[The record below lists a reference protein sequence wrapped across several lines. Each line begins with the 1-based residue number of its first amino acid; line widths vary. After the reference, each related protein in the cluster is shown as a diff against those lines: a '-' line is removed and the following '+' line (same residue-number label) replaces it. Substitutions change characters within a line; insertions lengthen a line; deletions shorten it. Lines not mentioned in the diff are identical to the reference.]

1 MVKRLKLMF
10 VTALLAVLAL
20 GIAPPSGSARAQTK
34 PPEVV
39 VIRATGPIV
48 QPFADYVYRGINEA
62 NQRHAEALI
71 LVLNTPGGSV
81 NISFDM
87 IERIRASEVPVIV
100 YVAPSGAKA
109 ASAGLLITLAGDAS
123 AMAPGTA
130 IGASS
135 PVGAGGADLP
145 DTEQKKAQ
153 EYISAE
159 VRSLAERR
167 GSAATKIAEE
177 AVTNARAVTVNEA
190 HDAHLVDFVATN
202 MDDLLKQLDSFEV
215 EAGGTTR
222 TLHTANATVTELPMT
237 FLEQTLLAVTD
248 VVSDPN
254 IAFLLL
260 AGGIVLIIVEF
271 SAPGGWIPGALGV
284 ISLGFALYG
293 IGILPVNWLGMVF
306 IVLSFVLFVL
316 DIKAPTHGLLTGA
329 AIVGLIVGAIILFG
343 SPELAPYGTLSIPL
357 VILVS
362 LTAGGAFFVV
372 VMAAVRAQRRI
383 PITGK
388 EGIVGKIGRVT
399 SDLMPSGVVQVWG
412 ENWLA
417 DSHDGKTIA
426 SGSEV
431 EVVAI
436 DGLRLKVRGR

>member
-1 MVKRLKLMF
+1 MAKRLTIFL
-10 VTALLAVLAL
+10 VSVLLALLGL
-20 GIAPPSGSARAQTK
+20 GIATSSGTVHAQSK

-39 VIRATGPIV
+39 IIRATGPIV

-81 NISFDM
+81 NTSFDM
-87 IERIRASEVPVIV
+87 IERMRASEVPIIV

-109 ASAGLLITLAGDAS
+109 ASAGLLITLAGHAS
-123 AMAPGTA
+123 AMAPETA

-135 PVGAGGADLP
+135 PVGPGGVDLP
-145 DTEQKKAQ
+145 DTAQKKAQ

-177 AVTNARAVTVNEA
+177 AVTNARAVTVTEA
-190 HDAHLVDFVATN
+190 HDAHLVDFVAA
-202 MDDLLKQLDSFEV
+202 DIGDLLKQLDGFEV
-215 EAGGTTR
+215 DAAGSTR

-237 FLEQTLLAVTD
+237 LFEQTLLAITD

-271 SAPGGWIPGALGV
+271 SAPGGWVAGALGV
-284 ISLGFALYG
+284 VSLGLALYG

-306 IVLSFVLFVL
+306 IVLAFVLFLL
-316 DIKAPTHGLLTGA
+316 DVKAPTHGLLTLA
-329 AIVGLIVGAIILFG
+329 AIGSLIAGAIVLFG
-343 SPELAPYGTLSIPL
+343 SPELAPFGALSIPL

-362 LTAGGAFFVV
+362 IAAGGAFFVV
-372 VMAAVRAQRRI
+372 VMTAVRAQRRI

-399 SDLMPSGVVQVWG
+399 QDLAPSGVVQVWG

-417 DSHDGKTIA
+417 DAHDGKTIA